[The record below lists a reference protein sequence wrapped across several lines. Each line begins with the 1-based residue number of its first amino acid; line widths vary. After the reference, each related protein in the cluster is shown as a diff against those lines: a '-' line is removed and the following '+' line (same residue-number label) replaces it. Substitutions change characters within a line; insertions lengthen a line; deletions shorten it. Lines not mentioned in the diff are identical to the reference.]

1 MPLCFTIHGGGFIM
15 GTPQDNDAWNAKFA
29 SRYSATVV
37 ALNYNKAPKTTF
49 PMSIHVRIHCRYML
63 TMCAS
68 ELEVHIKY

>member
-49 PMSIHVRIHCRYML
+49 PMSIHVRTDHPCRLISPASRLDVL
-63 TMCAS
+63 T
-68 ELEVHIKY
+68 EY

>member
-49 PMSIHVRIHCRYML
+49 PMSIHVRTHCRCML
-63 TMCAS
+63 NESAS
-68 ELEVHIKY
+68 ELDVLTRY

>member
-49 PMSIHVRIHCRYML
+49 PMSIHVSIPFHCTRS
-63 TMCAS
+63 TWAS
-68 ELEVHIKY
+68 EPDAQVNC

>member
-49 PMSIHVRIHCRYML
+49 PMSIHVRLPYCCEL
-63 TMCAS
+63 NTWAS
-68 ELEVHIKY
+68 GSDAHINC

>member
-49 PMSIHVRIHCRYML
+49 PMSIHVSKSLNNEPSTSAPDAR
-63 TMCAS
+63 AS
-68 ELEVHIKY
+68 C

>member
-1 MPLCFTIHGGGFIM
+1 M

-49 PMSIHVRIHCRYML
+49 PMSVHVSTHR
-63 TMCAS
+63 
-68 ELEVHIKY
+68 VHIKLIIY